1 MGLGRI
7 FGKRGPEGEADA
19 ETATEADAPVE
30 AEQRAEQRA
39 EQAAPTGN
47 GLKVV
52 IIDDDPDARDF
63 MRMGLEVG
71 GFEVVGEGGD
81 GPSGIQA
88 VKDGEPDI
96 VLVDLH
102 MPDIGGLEL
111 LPALREAH
119 WACRFV
125 IVSAIGATRMVEAA
139 MEAGAVAFIEKGVSP
154 RSVNIHLEKVA
165 HAGAVKVVRPYPLNS
180 EYP

>member
-1 MGLGRI
+1 MGLGKI
-7 FGKRGPEGEADA
+7 FGKHRPEAAAEPGTQEEAP
-19 ETATEADAPVE
+19 EPQSTTES
-30 AEQRAEQRA
+30 
-39 EQAAPTGN
+39 TSTSTSN
-47 GLKVV
+47 GIKVV

-81 GPSGIQA
+81 GPSAVQA
-88 VKDGEPDI
+88 VSEGKPDL

-111 LPALREAH
+111 LPQLREVH
-119 WACRFV
+119 WACKFV
-125 IVSAIGATRMVEAA
+125 VVSAIGATRMIEAA
-139 MEAGAVAFIEKGVSP
+139 MEAGAVGFIEKGVSP

-165 HAGAVKVVRPYPLNS
+165 HAGAVKVIRPYPLNS

>member
-1 MGLGRI
+1 MVLGKL
-7 FGKRGPEGEADA
+7 FGKKDADA
-19 ETATEADAPVE
+19 SADQSTEPDPTPEPETP
-30 AEQRAEQRA
+30 R
-39 EQAAPTGN
+39 
-47 GLKVV
+47 LKVV

-71 GFEVVGEGGD
+71 GYEVVGEGGD

-88 VKDGEPDI
+88 VAEGLPDL

-111 LPALREAH
+111 LPQLREAH
-119 WACRFV
+119 WPTKFV
-125 IVSAIGATRMVEAA
+125 VVSAIGATRMVEAA
-139 MEAGAVAFIEKGVSP
+139 IEAGAIGFIEKGVSP
-154 RSVNIHLEKVA
+154 RSINIHLEKVA
-165 HAGAVKVVRPYPLNS
+165 HAGAVKVVRPYPLNH

>member
-7 FGKRGPEGEADA
+7 FGKHGSEGEV
-19 ETATEADAPVE
+19 EADVE
-30 AEQRAEQRA
+30 AEAEVEQMQRAPQSA
-39 EQAAPTGN
+39 SIGD

-88 VKDGEPDI
+88 VREGEPDL

-125 IVSAIGATRMVEAA
+125 VVSAIGATRMVEAA

>member
-19 ETATEADAPVE
+19 ETEAEAPVE
-30 AEQRAEQRA
+30 AEQRAEQP
-39 EQAAPTGN
+39 APTGN
-47 GLKVV
+47 GLKIV

-71 GFEVVGEGGD
+71 GFDVVGEGGD

-125 IVSAIGATRMVEAA
+125 VVSAIGATRMVEAA

>member
-7 FGKRGPEGEADA
+7 FGKQRSEGE
-19 ETATEADAPVE
+19 TEVEAPVE
-30 AEQRAEQRA
+30 EEQRAPQTA
-39 EQAAPTGN
+39 TTGN

-88 VKDGEPDI
+88 VKDGKPDL

-111 LPALREAH
+111 LPELREAY

-125 IVSAIGATRMVEAA
+125 VVSAIGATRMVEAA

>member
-7 FGKRGPEGEADA
+7 FGKHGVEDA
-19 ETATEADAPVE
+19 ESDPPASE
-30 AEQRAEQRA
+30 EQSSAVTDR
-39 EQAAPTGN
+39 TSSSN

-52 IIDDDPDARDF
+52 IVDDDPDARDF

-81 GPSGIQA
+81 GPSAIQA
-88 VKDGEPDI
+88 VTEGEPDL

-125 IVSAIGATRMVEAA
+125 IVSAIGATRMIEAA
-139 MEAGAVAFIEKGVSP
+139 MDAGAVAFIEKGVSP
-154 RSVNIHLEKVA
+154 RSINIHLEKVA

>member
-19 ETATEADAPVE
+19 ETEAEAPVE
-30 AEQRAEQRA
+30 AEQRAEQL
-39 EQAAPTGN
+39 APTGN

-71 GFEVVGEGGD
+71 GFDVVGEGGD

-125 IVSAIGATRMVEAA
+125 VVSAIGATRMVEAA